1 MQGLDNLLNPSA
13 NFGRAV
19 NGASSSP
26 FTSPFTDSFPSVM
39 TSLFA
44 NRFINRVLHKT
55 LLAVLLPA
63 CLLWSVAQSIGQS
76 DGRSDATSPV
86 KTMTSTELPTHWNG
100 APLRPLALSEVEH
113 RFARRF
119 PGSIARMTDGE
130 LVLVLRTVRQPTR
143 LLHPAAD
150 CYKGLGYRIG
160 DERLE
165 QVERVEQLDGA
176 SAHAPIHAPTHA
188 FTTQPLQRCFTAER
202 AGRRVRVC
210 EHIEDAKGNTFTD
223 TSAWY
228 WAAVAGQST
237 GPWQAITVAR
247 AL

>member
-1 MQGLDNLLNPSA
+1 MTCLNKLFSA
-13 NFGRAV
+13 CLNFG
-19 NGASSSP
+19 SP
-26 FTSPFTDSFPSVM
+26 LTRSFTSTLTSPFSSPITSQFKSVL

-63 CLLWSVAQSIGQS
+63 CLLWSMFQAIGQS
-76 DGRSDATSPV
+76 AQTSEATSAS
-86 KTMTSTELPTHWNG
+86 KTMASTELPTQWSG
-100 APLRPLALSEVEH
+100 AQLRPLALSEVEH

-130 LVLVLRTVRQPTR
+130 HVLVLRTVRQPTR
-143 LLHPAAD
+143 MLHPAAD
-150 CYKGLGYRIG
+150 CYKGLGYRIR
-160 DERLE
+160 D
-165 QVERVEQLDGA
+165 EQLEAMAGQTGQMG
-176 SAHAPIHAPTHA
+176 IGPT
-188 FTTQPLQRCFTAER
+188 LQRCFIAER
-202 AGRRVRVC
+202 AGKQVRVC
-210 EHIEDAKGNTFTD
+210 EHIEDAQGQMFTD

-247 AL
+247 SL